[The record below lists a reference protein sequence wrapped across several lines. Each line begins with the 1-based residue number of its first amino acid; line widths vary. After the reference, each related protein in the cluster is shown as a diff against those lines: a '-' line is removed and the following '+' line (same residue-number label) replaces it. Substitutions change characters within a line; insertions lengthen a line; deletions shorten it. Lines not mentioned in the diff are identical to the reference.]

1 MQFPMRRAIRER
13 PRSAAVIAALLLCFV
28 VRFVI
33 PGGGAKA
40 SVPGDYPSAGDP
52 HVPAGFFS
60 GEGNPAEPEAN
71 RASAVSPLYER
82 DAVEPIA
89 HVGIEALDREL
100 QSDLE
105 ALVGKWFQTA
115 SSASKGKLSGEG
127 TQISVHVRELSSGNT
142 LASIKGERI
151 LRPASNLKVA
161 TSAAALLLLGS
172 WGGGE
177 YQTAFEGA
185 GEVSGGLLRGDLV
198 VHAGG
203 DPLVSTG
210 SLGATENRLDEVA
223 HALKKAGVNRISGD
237 LVLNEGTFLVPGI
250 GPAWPSSNQHWDDYC
265 ARAAGLTI
273 NGGVLVAQVA
283 PSKSGAKAHVQVH
296 PTPHGLRNNYSISTV
311 AGAANDVRVGATTSS
326 VTVKGKIGTKAGT
339 IVSDFSHPDPV
350 GMFGAVLW
358 DRLARG
364 GIQIDGS
371 VVRRRGPPP
380 GGNVIFTLTSPISDS
395 LVPINTNSN
404 NGVADQLFFAL
415 GHRVVNE
422 GSREGASR
430 AVKRAF
436 EIVGVDPTGHVQ
448 VDGSGLSRD
457 NRISP
462 NQLTGLL
469 HAVLF
474 GLIDSDPVSQEFL
487 DSLAVM
493 GESGT
498 LSSRMRG
505 TAGEGRIF
513 AKTGFIDGTSSLSG
527 IVITEDGVGVVFS
540 IIVNY
545 QTLGGLNNKAWK
557 PMQDAMVLRMLKL

>member
-1 MQFPMRRAIRER
+1 
-13 PRSAAVIAALLLCFV
+13 
-28 VRFVI
+28 
-33 PGGGAKA
+33 
-40 SVPGDYPSAGDP
+40 
-52 HVPAGFFS
+52 
-60 GEGNPAEPEAN
+60 
-71 RASAVSPLYER
+71 
-82 DAVEPIA
+82 
-89 HVGIEALDREL
+89 
-100 QSDLE
+100 
-105 ALVGKWFQTA
+105 
-115 SSASKGKLSGEG
+115 
-127 TQISVHVRELSSGNT
+127 
-142 LASIKGERI
+142 
-151 LRPASNLKVA
+151 
-161 TSAAALLLLGS
+161 
-172 WGGGE
+172 
-177 YQTAFEGA
+177 
-185 GEVSGGLLRGDLV
+185 
-198 VHAGG
+198 
-203 DPLVSTG
+203 
-210 SLGATENRLDEVA
+210 
-223 HALKKAGVNRISGD
+223 
-237 LVLNEGTFLVPGI
+237 
-250 GPAWPSSNQHWDDYC
+250 
-265 ARAAGLTI
+265 
-273 NGGVLVAQVA
+273 
-283 PSKSGAKAHVQVH
+283 
-296 PTPHGLRNNYSISTV
+296 
-311 AGAANDVRVGATTSS
+311 
-326 VTVKGKIGTKAGT
+326 VKGKIGTKAGT

-436 EIVGVDPTGHVQ
+436 ELVGVDPTGHVQ